1 MKRKSIA
8 ILLSVVLMLVI
19 MLTACN
25 CKKHKFSTEWKYD
38 DTSHWHECLKKKH
51 SDVADKAEHTF
62 NEGVVTT
69 APTET
74 SEGVLTLTCTVC
86 GYQKTKSIEK
96 VKHVHTF
103 NDKVWQTDENNHW
116 HPATCAHTDEKGSLG
131 KHVWDEGKT
140 SIPADYG
147 KAGEKTFT
155 CTECKA
161 TKTEPIAA
169 LDSKE
174 NTLSL
179 AKENIL
185 SKTYDGTPF
194 ALTVAEFVYNGDGKV
209 AFSYKLKVEGDDKYT
224 EQAPT
229 NAGEYIV
236 KVSIQG
242 TSEWKGIEGTFDL
255 TIVKK
260 ALSITGTKIY
270 DANEIITNDKKKLL
284 VFLRVM
290 KLLLLLR

>member
-25 CKKHKFSTEWKYD
+25 CKKHKFSSEWKYD

-51 SDVADKAEHTF
+51 SDVSDKAEHTF

-116 HPATCAHTDEKGSLG
+116 HPATCAHTDEKGDTAA
-131 KHVWDEGKT
+131 HTFDEGRIT
-140 SIPADYG
+140 VEATEDTD
-147 KAGEKTFT
+147 GEKVYI
-155 CTECKA
+155 CTVCKYEKKEVIPQLGH
-161 TKTEPIAA
+161 THKFDMTVGNMTE
-169 LDSKE
+169 
-174 NTLSL
+174 N
-179 AKENIL
+179 N
-185 SKTYDGTPF
+185 
-194 ALTVAEFVYNGDGKV
+194 
-209 AFSYKLKVEGDDKYT
+209 
-224 EQAPT
+224 
-229 NAGEYIV
+229 
-236 KVSIQG
+236 
-242 TSEWKGIEGTFDL
+242 
-255 TIVKK
+255 
-260 ALSITGTKIY
+260 TGTLQPVDTILQKPELQTTRL
-270 DANEIITNDKKKLL
+270 ASGLL
-284 VFLRVM
+284 
-290 KLLLLLR
+290 KPWQATA

>member
-103 NDKVWQTDENNHW
+103 N
-116 HPATCAHTDEKGSLG
+116 
-131 KHVWDEGKT
+131 
-140 SIPADYG
+140 
-147 KAGEKTFT
+147 
-155 CTECKA
+155 
-161 TKTEPIAA
+161 
-169 LDSKE
+169 
-174 NTLSL
+174 
-179 AKENIL
+179 
-185 SKTYDGTPF
+185 
-194 ALTVAEFVYNGDGKV
+194 
-209 AFSYKLKVEGDDKYT
+209 
-224 EQAPT
+224 
-229 NAGEYIV
+229 
-236 KVSIQG
+236 
-242 TSEWKGIEGTFDL
+242 
-255 TIVKK
+255 
-260 ALSITGTKIY
+260 
-270 DANEIITNDKKKLL
+270 
-284 VFLRVM
+284 R
-290 KLLLLLR
+290 